1 MPKKIAVVD
10 DDKNLA
16 KMLAY
21 ILEEQGHEVVV
32 FHDAPSCQRYLHEHD
47 CDLVITDLQMP
58 NGDGM
63 QLLSEVKKYHPDVVL
78 VIITAFGT
86 VERAVEAM
94 KRGAYDFITKPI
106 DNEELVITVNNA
118 LRFGELLAENRH
130 LRDQLSE
137 KYSLD
142 QLVGKSLA
150 MQQVYTL
157 VRKVAKSDANV
168 LITGETGT
176 GKELVARAIHYNSQ
190 RRDKPFMAVDCST
203 IPKDL
208 VASEL
213 FGHRKGS
220 FTGAI
225 RDKKG
230 KFELANGGTLFL
242 DEIGDVPLETQVK
255 LLRVLQQ
262 RTITPLGDERD
273 VPVDVRIIAATNRD
287 LQAAIEAGE
296 FRQDLYYRLN
306 VFPIE
311 LPPLRQ
317 RREDIPLLVEHF
329 LTKFAP
335 GKQVTVTPKA
345 FELLTQ
351 YHWSGNVR
359 ELENVVERA
368 LILSEGGDIY
378 PEHLPDSLKT
388 SSRPGNGLLDIE
400 IPDEGISLEDLEK
413 DLLQK
418 ALRKAGG
425 NQTRAAELLGIT
437 RHTLIYRLE
446 KYGLT
451 PKP

>member
-1 MPKKIAVVD
+1 MK
-10 DDKNLA
+10 
-16 KMLAY
+16 
-21 ILEEQGHEVVV
+21 
-32 FHDAPSCQRYLHEHD
+32 
-47 CDLVITDLQMP
+47 
-58 NGDGM
+58 
-63 QLLSEVKKYHPDVVL
+63 LLSEIKKYHPDVVL

-106 DNEELVITVNNA
+106 DNEELVITVSNA
-118 LRFGELLAENRH
+118 LRFGELLAENRL
-130 LRDQLSE
+130 LRHELSE

-142 QLVGKSLA
+142 RLVGKSLA

-176 GKELVARAIHYNSQ
+176 GKELVARAIHYSSP
-190 RRDKPFMAVDCST
+190 RRGKPFIAVDCST
-203 IPKDL
+203 LPKDL

-213 FGHRKGS
+213 FGHKKGS
-220 FTGAI
+220 FTGAF

-230 KFELANGGTLFL
+230 KFELADGGTLFL

-255 LLRVLQQ
+255 LLRVLQE
-262 RTITPLGDERD
+262 RTITPVGDERD
-273 VPVDVRIIAATNRD
+273 IPVDVRIIAATNRD
-287 LQAAIEAGE
+287 LQSAIEAGE

-329 LTKFAP
+329 LKRLAP
-335 GKQVTVTPKA
+335 DRRVRVTPKA
-345 FELLTQ
+345 FELLTR
-351 YHWSGNVR
+351 YHWAGNVR

-368 LILSEGGDIY
+368 VILSEGGDIY
-378 PEHLPDSLKT
+378 PEHLPDSLN
-388 SSRPGNGLLDIE
+388 SSTRPSNGALDIE
-400 IPDEGISLEDLEK
+400 IPEEGISLEALEK
-413 DLLQK
+413 DLIQK

-425 NQTRAAELLGIT
+425 NQTRAAELLGIS

-446 KYGLT
+446 KYGMT
-451 PKP
+451 SKV